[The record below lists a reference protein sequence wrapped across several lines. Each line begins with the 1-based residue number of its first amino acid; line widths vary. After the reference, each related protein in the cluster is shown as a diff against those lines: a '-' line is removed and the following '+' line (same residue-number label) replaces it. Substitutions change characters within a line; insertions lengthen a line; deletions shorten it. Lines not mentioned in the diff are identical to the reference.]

1 MNKTKRGLMLAGSIV
16 NVVYSGLNCI
26 LLFIALPLA
35 LAALSAA
42 TQWGD
47 AADFVTIWSVINVFL
62 SAALLIAT
70 LVISC
75 FLMPSPDKTKK
86 QRNYAKL
93 LITLIVLNG
102 LLLIFSFISLDI
114 LGIIFGV
121 AILTLYIIALCIH
134 KEDNNSQKKAKTQ
147 PNFVPMPGVQG
158 VNQAKSADNGNK
170 NVPQNAQDYYFGCD
184 LNDATDRKIFRA
196 KQMFADGMIDE
207 AELKDLLIQI
217 LSK

>member
-75 FLMPSPDKTKK
+75 FLMPNPDKTKK

-93 LITLIVLNG
+93 LIN
-102 LLLIFSFISLDI
+102 
-114 LGIIFGV
+114 
-121 AILTLYIIALCIH
+121 
-134 KEDNNSQKKAKTQ
+134 
-147 PNFVPMPGVQG
+147 
-158 VNQAKSADNGNK
+158 
-170 NVPQNAQDYYFGCD
+170 
-184 LNDATDRKIFRA
+184 
-196 KQMFADGMIDE
+196 
-207 AELKDLLIQI
+207 
-217 LSK
+217 